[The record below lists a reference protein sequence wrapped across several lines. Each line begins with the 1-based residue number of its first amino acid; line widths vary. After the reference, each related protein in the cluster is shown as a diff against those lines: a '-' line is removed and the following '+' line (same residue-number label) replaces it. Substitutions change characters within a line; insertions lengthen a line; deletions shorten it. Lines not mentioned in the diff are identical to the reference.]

1 MPAKHDKDVK
11 AKAIR
16 LVRMCKIGSIPQ
28 LKPRAQNRLGSW
40 PGRGCSD
47 GGTVCNY
54 RRVGRVS

>member
-1 MPAKHDKDVK
+1 VHISFVGKEDVTMSAKYDKDVK

-40 PGRGCSD
+40 PGRGMQ
-47 GGTVCNY
+47 
-54 RRVGRVS
+54 